1 MKKNNPST
9 GTEAQRNQASNF
21 TRQSGYSSGQFNPA
35 RRNGPQHNS
44 PRRKRPRRNRVPVV
58 VLVLVILVAA
68 VLLLQPLLSGIFG
81 GPAETTNSTTT
92 SSAANPGNSTSSGS
106 STSKP
111 TTAGTSTDK
120 TTPSTAASTSGTTS
134 ATISAAARAEAF
146 STAKSEFEALV
157 KTYKGRYAL
166 YYHNLINGETYAYN
180 ADQPFVAASSIK
192 LGINTYLYTQIEAGI
207 IDPDEMLAYD
217 SRPYPTGDY
226 EAGTGTIQGD
236 ANGTKYSVRN
246 TSGLSIRISDNC
258 GTNMVIRRLG
268 GIDKIN
274 PYLNSISSVV
284 DYRKSVSYKNWSGTS
299 VSGRHRTSATDLGLH
314 AVRLYELYE
323 ANPTIYGTLI
333 DDLIKTEFDFG
344 IQKGI
349 PEDVKVAHKIGTN
362 GTYNTENDVGIV
374 FAGEPFVLAVMTE
387 SGSATNARQFQA
399 KAAEIFYNY
408 IKIIS

>member
-1 MKKNNPST
+1 MKKNNLSS
-9 GTEAQRNQASNF
+9 GTEPQRNQSSYT
-21 TRQSGYSSGQFNPA
+21 TRQRSYSSGRPDPA
-35 RRNGPQHNS
+35 TRNS
-44 PRRKRPRRNRVPVV
+44 PRRQRPRRSRAPVFI
-58 VLVLVILVAA
+58 LILVILVAA
-68 VLLLQPLLSGIFG
+68 VLLLQPFLSGIFG
-81 GPAETTNSTTT
+81 GPAETTNSSTT
-92 SSAANPGNSTSSGS
+92 SSAATPGNSSSSGS
-106 STSKP
+106 GTAKP
-111 TTAGTSTDK
+111 TTAGTSTG
-120 TTPSTAASTSGTTS
+120 TTAPSTATSASAATS

-166 YYHNLINGETYAYN
+166 YYHNLKTDETYAYN

-207 IDPDEMLAYD
+207 IDPTEMLTYD

-226 EAGTGTIQGD
+226 EAGTGTIQRD
-236 ANGTKYSVRN
+236 ANGTKYSVRD

-314 AVRLYELYE
+314 AVRLYELYK
-323 ANPTIYGTLI
+323 ANPQIYGTLI

-349 PEDVKVAHKIGTN
+349 PKDIKVAHKIGTN

-374 FAGEPFVLAVMTE
+374 FAAEPFVLAVMTE

-408 IKIIS
+408 IEKIS